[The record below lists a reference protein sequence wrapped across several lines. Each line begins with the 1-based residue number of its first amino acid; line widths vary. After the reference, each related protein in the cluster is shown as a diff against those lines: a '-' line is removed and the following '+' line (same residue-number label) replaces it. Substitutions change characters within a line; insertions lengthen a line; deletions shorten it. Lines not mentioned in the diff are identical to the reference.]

1 MGRKV
6 TEASKRGREVCVRQP
21 DGSYAD
27 TAIHGEI
34 MSGVDDSDFCAK
46 TRAKLL
52 ARGVPVSVLDRVL
65 PIKAAP

>member
-1 MGRKV
+1 
-6 TEASKRGREVCVRQP
+6 VRQP